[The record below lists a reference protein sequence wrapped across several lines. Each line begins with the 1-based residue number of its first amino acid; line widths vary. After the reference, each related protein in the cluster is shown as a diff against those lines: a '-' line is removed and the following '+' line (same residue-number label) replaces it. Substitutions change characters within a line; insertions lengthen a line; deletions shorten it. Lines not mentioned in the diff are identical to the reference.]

1 MKPLVIALIVIGVV
15 AGVAAIRLAERAWW
29 KRRRERWAATAV
41 ELGLS
46 VADGP
51 ELLDRFGSLPLFQK
65 GRDRRVRNLV
75 RGSAWGPEVWIAD
88 YVYVTGG
95 GKSRQQHRA
104 TVCVLRSS
112 GHSLP
117 RFELAPEDPISH
129 RLGPLFGI
137 REVGFDDDPAFSRAY
152 RVVGPDEAAVRA
164 AFTQGVRSQFVQR
177 ATRVA
182 HLEAE
187 GDATLVHT
195 GRLIDPGAAP
205 DLLQLAQE
213 VRSYFG

>member
-1 MKPLVIALIVIGVV
+1 MKPVVIALIVIGVA
-15 AGVAAIRLAERAWW
+15 AGVAAIWLAERAWW
-29 KRRRERWAATAV
+29 KRRRERWAAAAV
-41 ELGLS
+41 ELGLA

-95 GKSRQQHRA
+95 GKSQQQHRA
-104 TVCVLRSS
+104 TVCILRDAKLA
-112 GHSLP
+112 LP

-137 REVGFDDDPAFSRAY
+137 REVGFDDDPAFSKTY

-182 HLEAE
+182 HVEAE
-187 GDATLVHT
+187 GDAMLVHT
-195 GRLIDPGAAP
+195 GRLIDPGTAR